1 MASET
6 LKQLCERSAKLRG
19 WEEEVERV
27 ISRSGDTIAQ
37 AFLNSCVGG
46 NPLTK
51 ELAENKLELMKLIMY
66 LTQIAMSLEYKH
78 EARIATGK

>member
-1 MASET
+1 MTSET
-6 LKQLCERSAKLRG
+6 LKQLCERSAKHRG

-27 ISRSGDTIAQ
+27 IARSGNTIAQ
-37 AFLNSCVGG
+37 AFLNGYVGG
-46 NPLTK
+46 NALTS

-66 LTQIAMSLEYKH
+66 LTQIAMSLEHKH